1 VTTRY
6 LVTGG
11 MGSLGAPIVHALL
24 RSGAELRV
32 LDDQSRGSTHRLADV
47 SSDIEVV
54 DGDVRDPTVVHKAV
68 QGVESVIHLAY
79 VNGTSHFYTRPEVV
93 LEVAVKGMMNLLDAC
108 ATARVGEFVLASSS
122 EVYQVAPHI
131 PTDESAPLSIPD
143 PLNPRYSYGGGKI
156 ISELLA
162 INYGRK
168 LFDRVLIFRPHNVY
182 GPDMGEDHVIPQLA
196 LSLIEKSRSVPQGT
210 IELPIQG
217 SGKETRSF
225 VYIDDLV
232 AGVLAILQ
240 KGQHLNIYHVGNDDR
255 VAIADL
261 AGMIAGC
268 LDREIRV
275 ISGPAPVGSPHDR
288 CPDIGKL
295 RSLGYSPHVALSDGL
310 PRTVRWYLEHSEA
323 RSSASGTI

>member
-24 RSGAELRV
+24 QSGAEVRV
-32 LDDQSRGSTHRLADV
+32 LDDQSRGSPRRLTDV
-47 SSDIEVV
+47 RSDIEVV
-54 DGDVRDPTVVHKAV
+54 DGDVRDATVVQQAT

-108 ATARVGEFVLASSS
+108 AAAGVGELVLASSS
-122 EVYQVAPHI
+122 EVYQVAPRI

-182 GPDMGEDHVIPQLA
+182 GPDMGQDHVIPQIA
-196 LSLIEKSRSVPQGT
+196 LRLIEKSRLIARGPIELQIQGT
-210 IELPIQG
+210 
-217 SGKETRSF
+217 GKETRSF

-240 KGQHLNIYHVGNDDR
+240 QGQHLNIYHVGNDQA

-261 AGMIAGC
+261 AGMIADC
-268 LDREIRV
+268 LQREIRV
-275 ISGPAPVGSPHDR
+275 LPGPAPEGSPHDR
-288 CPDIGKL
+288 CPDISKL
-295 RSLGYSPHVALSDGL
+295 RSLGFSPRVALSDGL
-310 PRTVRWYLEHSEA
+310 ERTVRWYLEHAEVGSD
-323 RSSASGTI
+323 ASGTI